1 MTCRAFPGMPPI
13 DFRLLLVT
21 DRHQIGPRSLPLVLQ
36 QAIRAGNMAIQ
47 LRERDLMTRDLVA
60 LAREVRT
67 ITAAHSVRLL
77 VNDRVDLTL
86 ALHLDGVH
94 LRANSF
100 SAAVARRLLGPN
112 RLIGVSTHSIEEVL
126 QANRDGADYVMFG
139 PIFDTLSKRPFG
151 TPRGVRELAEACRRS
166 TAPVFA
172 IGGVMSERVP
182 DVRQAGAYGI
192 AVIGA
197 VFAREDVA
205 AATGELLRALES

>member
-1 MTCRAFPGMPPI
+1 MPPV

-21 DRHQIGPRSLPLVLQ
+21 DRYQIGARFLPLVLQ
-36 QAIRAGNMAIQ
+36 EAIRTGNMAIQ
-47 LRERDLMTRDLVA
+47 LRERDLMTGDLVA

-67 ITAAHSVRLL
+67 ITATHSVRLL

-86 ALHLDGVH
+86 ALQLDGVH
-94 LRANSF
+94 LRASSL

-139 PIFDTLSKRPFG
+139 PIFETLSKRPFG
-151 TPRGVRELAEACRRS
+151 TPRGVSELAEACRRS

-172 IGGVMSERVP
+172 IGGVTSERVP
-182 DVRQAGAYGI
+182 DVRQAGAHGI

-205 AATGELLRALES
+205 AATGELIRALES

>member
-1 MTCRAFPGMPPI
+1 MPPV

-21 DRHQIGPRSLPLVLQ
+21 DRHQIGARSLPSVLQ
-36 QAIRAGNMAIQ
+36 EAIRAGNLAIQ
-47 LRERDLMTRDLVA
+47 LRERDLMTGDLVA
-60 LAREVRT
+60 LARKVRT
-67 ITAAHSVRLL
+67 IIAAHSVRLL

-94 LRANSF
+94 LRASSL

-112 RLIGVSTHSIEEVL
+112 CLIGVSTHSIEEVL
-126 QANRDGADYVMFG
+126 HANREGADYVMFG
-139 PIFDTLSKRPFG
+139 PIFDTPSKRLFG
-151 TPRGVRELAEACRRS
+151 TPRGVSELAEACRRS

-172 IGGVMSERVP
+172 VGGVTSERVP
-182 DVRQAGAYGI
+182 EVRRAGAHGI